1 MGALIV
7 LTAALAAQA
16 ATSVGGTQAPPSADK
31 PASNGP
37 KAGQSTYVDL
47 EGGVGYSTN
56 PQLQAGSHTGGGFGR
71 VSIHAVHTRS
81 SARTTTLVSAY
92 AENLT
97 YTRHYGS
104 QQSLSFFGRHDAAV
118 SEYLR
123 VFGDLS
129 ANYQQGGQLD
139 TQILVVPLV
148 PPLVGPPGT
157 PILLPGGADF
167 LTVRGKE
174 YQFAGHAG
182 AQVSLSPRDDF
193 SVSSGVERTTFHSSI
208 SSGLGRQS
216 YTTVPVSLAYDRQLS
231 ERSTVGARVVA
242 QDTEYDGP
250 ASIRTITPQLTGR
263 LSLSPTLSASGA
275 VGVSFT
281 RIDDG
286 IRTRHTTGLSA
297 NAGLCSTTASGSLCA
312 SADISQETATVAG
325 PSKSISGNVSYS
337 RQLDADSTIAFS
349 LGVDHYSRP
358 ISVIGGLPFSHA
370 TYYRASAE
378 YSRRIGTRLFA
389 GLDLAARKLTQTGPD
404 PKTDFNGSLFI
415 RYRFGDVQ

>member
-16 ATSVGGTQAPPSADK
+16 ATSVGGTQAPTADK

-56 PQLQAGSHTGGGFGR
+56 PQLQIGSHTGGGFGR

-81 SARTTTLVSAY
+81 SARTSTLVSAY

-97 YTRHYGS
+97 YTSHYGS

-118 SEYLR
+118 SEHLR

-139 TQILVVPLV
+139 TRILTVPLV
-148 PPLVGPPGT
+148 PPLVGAPGT
-157 PILLPGGADF
+157 PIILPGGPDF

-174 YQFAGHAG
+174 YQFEGHAG

-208 SSGLGRQS
+208 SSGLGRNS
-216 YTTVPVSLAYDRQLS
+216 FTTVPVSFAYDRQLS

-275 VGVSFT
+275 VGVSFS

-286 IRTRHTTGLSA
+286 IRTRRSTGLSA
-297 NAGLCSTTASGSLCA
+297 NASLCSTTASGSLCA
-312 SADISQETATVAG
+312 SADISQETATIAG

-349 LGVDHYSRP
+349 LGVDHYARP
-358 ISVIGGLPFSHA
+358 ISVIVGLPFSNA

-378 YSRRIGTRLFA
+378 YSRRIGRRLFT
-389 GLDLAARKLTQTGPD
+389 GVDLSARKLTQTGPD
-404 PKTDFNGSLFI
+404 PKTDLNGSLFI